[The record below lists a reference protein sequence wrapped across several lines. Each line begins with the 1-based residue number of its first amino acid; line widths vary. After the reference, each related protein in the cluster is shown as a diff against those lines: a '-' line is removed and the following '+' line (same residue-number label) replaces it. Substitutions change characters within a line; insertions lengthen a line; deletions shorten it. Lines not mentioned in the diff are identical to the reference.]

1 MVVNYSATVLSW
13 QKTEKDTTEKVTFTF
28 PSYKDKINYTENFEL
43 L

>member
-1 MVVNYSATVLSW
+1 MVGNYSATVLSW
-13 QKTEKDTTEKVTFTF
+13 QKTEKDKTEKVMFTF